1 MIGNMIKA
9 AAISSLVA
17 LSSSAFAQSG
27 NVSSGNSGNL
37 GSAALGIDFFAGA
50 AAGANYE
57 NVGGLASSIEAAFGG
72 STQQRPESGERE

>member
-9 AAISSLVA
+9 AAISSLVV
-17 LSSSAFAQSG
+17 LSSSALAQT
-27 NVSSGNSGNL
+27 SGNSGNL

-72 STQQRPESGERE
+72 GTQQRPESGERE